1 MAEKQKEKKIRSDI
15 VRDSLY
21 TFGTNIIGTILGL
34 VSSIFVLHRINP
46 KIRGYYSE
54 LQTWGGGFNTILG
67 LSIASAAIY
76 FVAHYRTENSK
87 GALKRFTIITFAIIA
102 VGSTAVLVSLRDS
115 RLFNTTPASYLV
127 AILVYALLSLLQNVV
142 IGALRGQ
149 NKFKMFNIITLTQ
162 RILATMLAIFIAFR
176 PAAGV
181 WIWCTNAISFAAII
195 MAIYGVHRWNGPEP
209 APAPENDHRVKTS
222 SMVTYSLKSHVSNV
236 LNYLNSNLGNF
247 IVQGN
252 YGISSLG
259 VFSTAL
265 TIAQQLW
272 LLPDAVSQVI
282 LSRVAAM
289 SDQKSKLHLTLLS
302 TKIVA
307 VVTTIASLLVLW
319 AAYLFIP
326 WLFPMYVGVLPL
338 LSYLIVGTIVISYA
352 KVLGNSIAAYGRP
365 ELNVLPNTLGFAVN
379 CIVSFTCIP
388 YLHIQGVALAT
399 SLSMVS
405 QGISCM
411 VIFCKYS
418 HTPFYRLLVPNRE
431 ELSSLRRAFRG

>member
-162 RILATMLAIFIAFR
+162 RILATMLD
-176 PAAGV
+176 
-181 WIWCTNAISFAAII
+181 C
-195 MAIYGVHRWNGPEP
+195 
-209 APAPENDHRVKTS
+209 
-222 SMVTYSLKSHVSNV
+222 
-236 LNYLNSNLGNF
+236 
-247 IVQGN
+247 
-252 YGISSLG
+252 ISSGGGCLDLVHKRDFLCG
-259 VFSTAL
+259 NHYGH
-265 TIAQQLW
+265 LW
-272 LLPDAVSQVI
+272 CPPLE
-282 LSRVAAM
+282 
-289 SDQKSKLHLTLLS
+289 
-302 TKIVA
+302 
-307 VVTTIASLLVLW
+307 W
-319 AAYLFIP
+319 A
-326 WLFPMYVGVLPL
+326 
-338 LSYLIVGTIVISYA
+338 GTCPCP
-352 KVLGNSIAAYGRP
+352 G
-365 ELNVLPNTLGFAVN
+365 E
-379 CIVSFTCIP
+379 
-388 YLHIQGVALAT
+388 
-399 SLSMVS
+399 
-405 QGISCM
+405 
-411 VIFCKYS
+411 
-418 HTPFYRLLVPNRE
+418 
-431 ELSSLRRAFRG
+431 